1 MSDVSTTCPRCLWVV
16 LRPCSTDEE
25 CLDCI
30 QFLRRRSEHR
40 HSFDPRL
47 RREVL
52 KAMHRQHADARLE
65 DFIEEME
72 SHGW

>member
-1 MSDVSTTCPRCLWVV
+1 MPGLHPVPAPAQRA
-16 LRPCSTDEE
+16 
-25 CLDCI
+25 
-30 QFLRRRSEHR
+30 HR